1 MEVNRFQLS
10 TIVTKIFMLDI
21 CKGPGLVKLIFVWQK
36 YPSNSIQK
44 LFMMETALN
53 GNYKIKF
60 IIAGSNLLLS
70 SKIELFTKIVKG
82 F

>member
-36 YPSNSIQK
+36 HPSNSIQK

-60 IIAGSNLLLS
+60 IIARSNLLLS